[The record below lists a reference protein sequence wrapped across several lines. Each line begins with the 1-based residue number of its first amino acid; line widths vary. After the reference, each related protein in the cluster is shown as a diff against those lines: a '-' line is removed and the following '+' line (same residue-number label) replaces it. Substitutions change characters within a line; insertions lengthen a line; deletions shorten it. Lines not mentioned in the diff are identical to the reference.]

1 MDVFEKIKAQN
12 IINEI
17 SNQLKKDNID
27 SSTARL
33 LMSIAEKRLISLLDY
48 ISVLESKSEN
58 LVAENQRLSH
68 IAKY

>member
-1 MDVFEKIKAQN
+1 MDVFEKIKAEN

-17 SNQLKKDNID
+17 ANQLKKDNID
-27 SSTARL
+27 PSTARL
-33 LMSIAEKRLISLLDY
+33 LMSLAEKRLISLLDY
-48 ISVLESKSEN
+48 ISLLESKSEN

>member
-1 MDVFEKIKAQN
+1 MDVFEKIKAEN

-17 SNQLKKDNID
+17 VNQLQKDSID
-27 SSTARL
+27 PSTARV
-33 LMSIAEKRLISLLDY
+33 LMSIAQKRLVSLLDY